1 MDPPLQK
8 SGEKSFE
15 SSKMIFGET
24 TRFLHSVW
32 VSVLGTDKQ
41 KTVREPDITRL
52 FHAVE
57 IYPSKSQVY
66 EMLHYSPQQSERLAQ
81 ESEGSAL
88 AQDFLTFGQF
98 CFFAT
103 ELKRKY
109 VEADDDDTS
118 RYPQQHIPQCF
129 PHYDI

>member
-1 MDPPLQK
+1 MDPSLRK

-32 VSVLGTDKQ
+32 VSVLGSDKQ

-57 IYPSKSQVY
+57 IYPSKSQV
-66 EMLHYSPQQSERLAQ
+66 PQAANNFLFNFFMVCIGLEVREATRKR
-81 ESEGSAL
+81 SAVFGRKVIL
-88 AQDFLTFGQF
+88 VFL
-98 CFFAT
+98 
-103 ELKRKY
+103 
-109 VEADDDDTS
+109 
-118 RYPQQHIPQCF
+118 
-129 PHYDI
+129 

>member
-8 SGEKSFE
+8 SGEKSLFE

-32 VSVLGTDKQ
+32 VSVLGSDKQ

-57 IYPSKSQVY
+57 IYPSKSQV
-66 EMLHYSPQQSERLAQ
+66 PQQ
-81 ESEGSAL
+81 
-88 AQDFLTFGQF
+88 
-98 CFFAT
+98 AT
-103 ELKRKY
+103 N
-109 VEADDDDTS
+109 S
-118 RYPQQHIPQCF
+118 NS
-129 PHYDI
+129 